1 MSNRSPTPK
10 DLSPEEREFAARLIG
25 NGWSKEE
32 AEAEAVRALA
42 DAAEEDGYDGP

>member
-1 MSNRSPTPK
+1 M
-10 DLSPEEREFAARLIG
+10 LIG
-25 NGWSKEE
+25 NGWSKAE